1 MTAKSTKQ
9 DKSTDSAT
17 KAAETAETMVSAGQE
32 TIRGFAKAGAE
43 SYEKAFAGLRGKTGD
58 MTQGYDDLAA
68 SGKDGIEAWSAA
80 SAAYGKGMEAISG
93 EMISFAKQ
101 MLDSNAAATKAI
113 LGAKTLNEVMELNS
127 EYARAGFDGLMAQ
140 GTKVGELATKV
151 AQDAAAPLNAKFTA
165 SVEKWRQNAA

>member
-17 KAAETAETMVSAGQE
+17 KAAETMVSAGQE
-32 TIRGFAKAGAE
+32 TFRGFAKAGAE
-43 SYEKAFAGLRGKTGD
+43 SYEKAFAGLRGKAGD
-58 MTQGYDDLAA
+58 VAQGYDDLAA
-68 SGKDGIEAWSAA
+68 SGKAGIEAWSAA
-80 SAAYGKGMEAISG
+80 GAAYGKGMEAIGG
-93 EMISFAKQ
+93 EMFSFAKQ
-101 MLDSNAAATKAI
+101 MLDGNVAATKAI

-151 AQDAAAPLNAKFTA
+151 AQDAVEPLNAEFTA
-165 SVEKWRQNAA
+165 TVEKWRQNAA